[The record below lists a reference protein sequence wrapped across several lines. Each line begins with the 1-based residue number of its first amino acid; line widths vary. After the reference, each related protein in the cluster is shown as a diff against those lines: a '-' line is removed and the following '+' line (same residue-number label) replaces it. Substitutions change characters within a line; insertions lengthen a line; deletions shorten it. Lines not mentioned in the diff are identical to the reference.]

1 MIDLLARAPF
11 FKNVAKD
18 DIRLTLKTL
27 SAAEKTYKKG
37 EIVMQSGTQTRRFG
51 IVLRGKVCIEYADIW
66 GNLAILGTIGPG
78 SNFAVPYACLENE
91 PLPFAVTAQ
100 EDSAALFID
109 AAVLMSCAALPCRIH
124 AVLLRNLIAVC
135 ARRNLHLAQRALHT
149 APKTIQGR
157 LMAYLSDCMRA
168 ALSTSVTV
176 PYNRQQLA
184 QYLGV
189 DRSAL
194 SGAISKMQKD
204 GILTCHKNTF
214 ALCSP
219 NGGDDMQ

>member
-1 MIDLLARAPF
+1 MIDLLSRAPF
-11 FKNVAKD
+11 FENVAKD
-18 DIRLTLKTL
+18 DIRLALKTL
-27 SAAEKTYKKG
+27 SAAEKSYRKG
-37 EIVMQSGTQTRRFG
+37 EIVMQSGVQTRRFG

-66 GNLAILGTIGPG
+66 GNPAILGTIGPG
-78 SNFAVPYACLENE
+78 GNFAVSYACLENE
-91 PLPFAVTAQ
+91 PLPFSVMAQ
-100 EDSAALFID
+100 EDGAALFVD
-109 AAVLMSCAALPCRIH
+109 AAALMSCAALPCRIH
-124 AVLLRNLIAVC
+124 AVLMRNLVAVC

-168 ALSTSVTV
+168 AQSRSVTV

-214 ALCSP
+214 ALSVPC
-219 NGGDDMQ
+219 GGNDMP